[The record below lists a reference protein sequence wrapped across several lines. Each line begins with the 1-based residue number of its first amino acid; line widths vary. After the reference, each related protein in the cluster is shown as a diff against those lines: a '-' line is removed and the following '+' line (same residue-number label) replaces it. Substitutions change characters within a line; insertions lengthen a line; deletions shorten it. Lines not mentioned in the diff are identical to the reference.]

1 MKAVYAE
8 EPKYFSLTGSITEL
22 FLLSLLPPNF
32 GPPWIASDSTAC
44 WLALVLGVTVLH
56 TYCRDCLDNYHS
68 LDRRVLQ
75 WEYKETVLGG
85 NQREQLEAQGTTEKL
100 DVNIERRALPGSC
113 VPFAGIN
120 LVKQIVVIHRRA
132 KEVYLWVESRDG
144 YLWQSLTGCSIV
156 SMKRQIAA
164 INRAHCIQWE

>member
-1 MKAVYAE
+1 MVPVVGARGPSRVCSLPFMKAVYAE

-68 LDRRVLQ
+68 VDRRVLQ
-75 WEYKETVLGG
+75 WEYKKKRFLAGKGTIGG
-85 NQREQLEAQGTTEKL
+85 
-100 DVNIERRALPGSC
+100 
-113 VPFAGIN
+113 
-120 LVKQIVVIHRRA
+120 
-132 KEVYLWVESRDG
+132 
-144 YLWQSLTGCSIV
+144 TG
-156 SMKRQIAA
+156 
-164 INRAHCIQWE
+164 NN

>member
-164 INRAHCIQWE
+164 INRAHCIHWE

>member
-1 MKAVYAE
+1 MGVQRN
-8 EPKYFSLTGSITEL
+8 GSWRE
-22 FLLSLLPPNF
+22 
-32 GPPWIASDSTAC
+32 
-44 WLALVLGVTVLH
+44 
-56 TYCRDCLDNYHS
+56 
-68 LDRRVLQ
+68 
-75 WEYKETVLGG
+75 
-85 NQREQLEAQGTTEKL
+85 REQLEAQGTTEKL
-100 DVNIERRALPGSC
+100 DVNIERRVLPGSC

-132 KEVYLWVESRDG
+132 KKVYLWVESRDA

>member
-1 MKAVYAE
+1 MVPVVGARGPSRVCSLPFMKAVYAE

-68 LDRRVLQ
+68 VDRRVLQ

-85 NQREQLEAQGTTEKL
+85 KGNNWRHREQ
-100 DVNIERRALPGSC
+100 N
-113 VPFAGIN
+113 
-120 LVKQIVVIHRRA
+120 
-132 KEVYLWVESRDG
+132 
-144 YLWQSLTGCSIV
+144 
-156 SMKRQIAA
+156 
-164 INRAHCIQWE
+164 